1 MAEVHVGEV
10 DCHSNFSPSIHIL
23 RFLFTKWVTIY
34 LGNPF
39 SELISEIDVSGR
51 KLSFYDVR
59 RLDPAL
65 YGKT

>member
-10 DCHSNFSPSIHIL
+10 DCHSNFSPSYHIL